1 MGLFDFLK
9 KDKKGEVSFYVDD
22 LSKSVKPIEDNELIK
37 DKIEQSKA
45 VFSLESRNA
54 SSNSLFEKK
63 GRMSDKE
70 LRELAYYDSIISLIV
85 DTRANQSM
93 SFGRKSSNKYDRGFI
108 LREVIPVQLDGTIE
122 AEQKTEEVKFRTELS
137 NLIIKYILN
146 CGTPNKKILDHV
158 FKGSDT
164 TFKTCNLSEFLGAQA
179 RNLLIYGRCA
189 TQIIRSKEGTP
200 VLFRPVPVETIFRV
214 LDQADIT
221 LSGNDRDVADQSEED
236 LKDYKN
242 IEKGRRP
249 IAYVQRMDGK
259 NVAFF
264 TEDDLVVTY
273 LQKQAHENLD
283 GYPMAPIE
291 KAFYAVSMHF
301 YAQQYLQNSFTKGL
315 ATKGIINLKTEEAGV
330 VSPEQAEAFRK
341 LFSNY
346 VARND
351 NSATIPIV
359 AGPIAVEFVPLNI
372 TAKDLEFN
380 NLYQR
385 VLMIVCGA
393 FQISPQE
400 IGFGALDSAKPT
412 MGDTGKQEQIVQGE
426 ERGLRQLIETLFD
439 LLNDLAADAFPQAKD
454 ILKLEAIGLGQNTKE
469 ADLAIYK
476 EELQTSGTFGKIWS
490 DSERLDVFPF
500 GGDVPTSPIFHQSVA
515 KYMKMSEFR
524 YYFFHDEK
532 ALKDPGLDFFID
544 PAINDAY
551 QKQRG
556 KIPQLQAQQLQL
568 QTEQLEV
575 QTKQAEQQMQM
586 QAQQQQQATEQGQQQ
601 QQEQQQGEQAGADA
615 EQQMSEEQLKQMQE
629 KHQQEMQMK
638 KEQHEQKMQH
648 AEEKHKS
655 NINSKGKTSKS
666 IRELLEEVSKT

>member
-1 MGLFDFLK
+1 MGLFDFFK
-9 KDKKGEVSFYVDD
+9 KDKQGQVSFYVDD
-22 LSKSVKPIEDNELIK
+22 LSKSVKPLEDNELIK
-37 DKIEQSKA
+37 DKIEHSKA

-70 LRELAYYDSIISLIV
+70 LRELAYYDSIISLII

-93 SFGRKSSNKYDRGFI
+93 AFGRKSANKYDRGFV
-108 LREVIPVQLDGTIE
+108 LREVIPVQIDSMID
-122 AEQKTEEVKFRTELS
+122 QKQKEEEIVFRTELS
-137 NLIIKYILN
+137 NVIFKYVLN
-146 CGTPNKKILDHV
+146 CGSTNRLILDHV
-158 FKGSDT
+158 FQGSDT
-164 TFKTCNLSEFLGAQA
+164 TFKNCNLAEFLGAQS
-179 RNLLIYGRCA
+179 RNLLVYGRCA
-189 TQIIRSKEGTP
+189 TQVIRSKEGVP
-200 VLFRPVPVETIFRV
+200 VLFRPVPVESIFRV
-214 LDQADIT
+214 LDQADVS
-221 LSGNDRDVADQSEED
+221 LSSNDRDVAEQSEND

-249 IAYVQRMDGK
+249 IAYVQRIDGK

-264 TEDDLVVTY
+264 TEDDLIVTY

-315 ATKGIINLKTEEAGV
+315 ATKGIINLKTQETGV

-359 AGPIAVEFVPLNI
+359 AGPIDVEFVPLNI

-426 ERGLRQLIETLFD
+426 ERGLRQLTETLFD
-439 LLNDLAADAFPQAKD
+439 LLNDLIADSFPQAKD
-454 ILKLEAIGLGQNTKE
+454 ILRLEPIGLGQNTKE

-515 KYMKMSEFR
+515 KYMKMSELR
-524 YYFFHDEK
+524 HYFFKDKE
-532 ALKDPGLDFFID
+532 ALQNPALDFFID

-551 QKQRG
+551 QKQKG
-556 KIPQLQAQQLQL
+556 KIPAMQAKQMQL
-568 QTEQLEV
+568 QTEQLET
-575 QTKQAEQQMQM
+575 QAEQIKAQQEQAQAEQQP
-586 QAQQQQQATEQGQQQ
+586 
-601 QQEQQQGEQAGADA
+601 EQQQDGN
-615 EQQMSEEQLKQMQE
+615 EQQVSQMQE
-629 KHQQEMQMK
+629 KHEQEMQMK
-638 KEQHEQKMQH
+638 KEQHQQKMQH
-648 AEEKHKS
+648 AEEKHAANLEAKTKKS
-655 NINSKGKTSKS
+655 MGKSLKQ
-666 IRELLEEVSKT
+666 LLEEASKPE

>member
-1 MGLFDFLK
+1 MGLFDFFK
-9 KDKKGEVSFYVDD
+9 KDKQGQVSFYVDD
-22 LSKSVKPIEDNELIK
+22 LSKSVKPLEENDLIK

-93 SFGRKSSNKYDRGFI
+93 AFGRKSANKYDRGFV
-108 LREVIPVQLDGTIE
+108 LREVIPVQVDSSISQEEKTKEIE
-122 AEQKTEEVKFRTELS
+122 FRTELS
-137 NLIIKYILN
+137 NLIIKYVLN
-146 CGTPNKKILDHV
+146 CGTSNKKILDHV
-158 FKGSDT
+158 FQGSDT
-164 TFKTCNLSEFLGAQA
+164 TFKHCNLSEFFGAQA

-189 TQIIRSKEGTP
+189 TQVIRTKEGVP

-214 LDQADIT
+214 LDQAEVT
-221 LSGNDRDVADQSEED
+221 LSGNDRDVTDQSEDD

-264 TEDDLVVTY
+264 TEDDLIVTY

-315 ATKGIINLKTEEAGV
+315 ATKGIINLKTQEAGV

-359 AGPIAVEFVPLNI
+359 AGPIDVEFVPLNI

-426 ERGLRQLIETLFD
+426 ERGLRQLIETMFD
-439 LLNDLAADAFPQAKD
+439 LLNDLVGDSFPQAKD

-490 DSERLDVFPF
+490 DSERIDVFPY
-500 GGDVPTSPIFHQSVA
+500 GGDVPTSPIFHASVA

-524 YYFFHDEK
+524 HHFFHDKE
-532 ALKDPGLDFFID
+532 ALKDPALDFFID

-551 QKQRG
+551 QKLRG
-556 KIPQLQAQQLQL
+556 KIPQMQAKQLQL
-568 QTEQLEV
+568 QTEQLAL
-575 QTKQAEQQMQM
+575 QTQQAEQQMQI
-586 QAQQQQQATEQGQQQ
+586 AQGQQQ
-601 QQEQQQGEQAGADA
+601 AADQSQGQPDQEQQAGKK
-615 EQQMSEEQLKQMQE
+615 EELKQSQE
-629 KHQQEMQMK
+629 KHEQEMQMK
-638 KEQHEQKMQH
+638 KEQHDQKLKH
-648 AEEKHKS
+648 AEEKHKVVLQ
-655 NINSKGKTSKS
+655 SKAKNGKSLK
-666 IRELLEEVSKT
+666 ELLTDSEKP

>member
-1 MGLFDFLK
+1 MGIFDFLK

-22 LSKSVKPIEDNELIK
+22 LSKSVKPLQDNELIK

-54 SSNSLFEKK
+54 NSTSLFEKK

-70 LRELAYYDSIISLIV
+70 LRELAYYDSIISLII

-93 SFGRKSSNKYDRGFI
+93 SFGRKSANKYDRGFV
-108 LREVIPVQLDGTIE
+108 LREVIPVQVDNLIS
-122 AEQKTEEVKFRTELS
+122 EEEKSEEIKFRTELS
-137 NLIIKYILN
+137 NVIFKYVLN
-146 CGTPNKKILDHV
+146 CGSTNRTILDHV
-158 FKGSDT
+158 FQGSDT
-164 TFKTCNLSEFLGAQA
+164 TFKSCSLADFLGAQS
-179 RNLLIYGRCA
+179 RNLLVYGRCA
-189 TQIIRSKEGTP
+189 TQIIRSKEGIP
-200 VLFRPVPVETIFRV
+200 VLFRPVPVESIFRV

-221 LSGNDRDVADQSEED
+221 LSGNDRDVAEQSEDD

-242 IEKGRRP
+242 IEKGQRP
-249 IAYVQRMDGK
+249 IAYVQRIDGK

-264 TEDDLVVTY
+264 TEDDLVVSY

-315 ATKGIINLKTEEAGV
+315 ATKGIINLKTQETGV

-359 AGPIAVEFVPLNI
+359 AGPIDVEFVPLNI

-426 ERGLRQLIETLFD
+426 ERGLRQLMECLFD
-439 LLNDLAADAFPQAKD
+439 LLNDLVSDSFPQAKD
-454 ILKLEAIGLGQNTKE
+454 ILRLEPIGLGQNTKE

-515 KYMKMSEFR
+515 KYMKMSEIR
-524 YYFFHDEK
+524 HYFFKEK
-532 ALKDPGLDFFID
+532 DALKNQSFDFFID
-544 PAINDAY
+544 PAINEAY
-551 QKQRG
+551 QKQKG
-556 KIPQLQAQQLQL
+556 KIPAMQAEQMKLQTQQLELQAQQM
-568 QTEQLEV
+568 ES
-575 QTKQAEQQMQM
+575 
-586 QAQQQQQATEQGQQQ
+586 QQQQAEQ
-601 QQEQQQGEQAGADA
+601 QQQGEQQG
-615 EQQMSEEQLKQMQE
+615 EQDQVQNEQNMSEEELKQMQE
-629 KHQQEMQMK
+629 KHQQEIEMK
-638 KEQHEQKMQH
+638 KEQHEQKLKH
-648 AEEKHKS
+648 AEEKHTADLESKNKKPMGKS
-655 NINSKGKTSKS
+655 LKQ
-666 IRELLEEVSKT
+666 LLEEASKPK

>member
-1 MGLFDFLK
+1 MGLFDFFK
-9 KDKKGEVSFYVDD
+9 KDKQGQVSFYVDD
-22 LSKSVKPIEDNELIK
+22 LSKSVKPLEDNELIK

-54 SSNSLFEKK
+54 NSSSLFEKK

-70 LRELAYYDSIISLIV
+70 LRELAYYDSIISLII

-93 SFGRKSSNKYDRGFI
+93 SFGRKSANKYDRGFI
-108 LREVIPVQLDGTIE
+108 LREVIPVQLNSQISDE
-122 AEQKTEEVKFRTELS
+122 YKTEEIKFRTELS
-137 NLIIKYILN
+137 NLIIKFILN
-146 CGTPNKKILDHV
+146 CGTSNKKILDHV
-158 FKGSDT
+158 FQGSDT
-164 TFKTCNLSEFLGAQA
+164 TFKHCNLAEFLGAQA

-189 TQIIRSKEGTP
+189 TQVIRSKEGVP

-214 LDQADIT
+214 LDQAEVT
-221 LSGNDRDVADQSEED
+221 LSGNDRDVAEQSEND

-264 TEDDLVVTY
+264 TEDDLIITY

-315 ATKGIINLKTEEAGV
+315 ATKGIINLKTQEAGV

-359 AGPIAVEFVPLNI
+359 AGPIDVEFVPLNI

-439 LLNDLAADAFPQAKD
+439 LLNDLVADSFPQAKEV
-454 ILKLEAIGLGQNTKE
+454 LKLEAIGLGQNTKE

-490 DSERLDVFPF
+490 DSERIDVFPF
-500 GGDVPTSPIFHQSVA
+500 GGDVPTSPIFHASVA

-524 YYFFHDEK
+524 HYFFHDK
-532 ALKDPGLDFFID
+532 DALKDPALDFFID

-551 QKQRG
+551 QKLQG
-556 KIPQLQAQQLQL
+556 KIPQMQAEQMKL
-568 QTEQLEV
+568 QTEQLEI
-575 QTKQAEQQMQM
+575 QTQ
-586 QAQQQQQATEQGQQQ
+586 QAQQQIQQQAQQSQQQEQGQQQ
-601 QQEQQQGEQAGADA
+601 ENTQSENQ
-615 EQQMSEEQLKQMQE
+615 QQMSEEQLKQLKE
-629 KHQQEMQMK
+629 KHEQEMQMK
-638 KEQHEQKMQH
+638 KEQHEQKMKH
-648 AEEKHKS
+648 ADEKHKTT
-655 NINSKGKTSKS
+655 IQSKS
-666 IRELLEEVSKT
+666 KTGKSIKQLLSDSETPE

>member
-9 KDKKGEVSFYVDD
+9 KDKKGEVSFLVDD
-22 LSKSVKPIEDNELIK
+22 LSKSVKPLENNELIK

-70 LRELAYYDSIISLIV
+70 LRELAYYDSIISLII

-93 SFGRKSSNKYDRGFI
+93 AFGRKSANKYDRGFV
-108 LREVIPVQLDGTIE
+108 LREVIPVQVDNSISQE
-122 AEQKTEEVKFRTELS
+122 EKEQEIKFRTELS
-137 NLIIKYILN
+137 NVIFKYVLN
-146 CGTPNKKILDHV
+146 CGTTNRSILDHV
-158 FKGSDT
+158 FQGSDT
-164 TFKTCNLSEFLGAQA
+164 TFKTCNLAEFLGAQS
-179 RNLLIYGRCA
+179 RNLLVYGRCA
-189 TQIIRSKEGTP
+189 TQVIRSKEGVP
-200 VLFRPVPVETIFRV
+200 VLFRPVPVESIFRV
-214 LDQADIT
+214 LDQADVS
-221 LSGNDRDVADQSEED
+221 LSEKDQDTAEQSEED
-236 LKDYKN
+236 LKSYKN

-249 IAYVQRMDGK
+249 IAYVQRIDGK

-315 ATKGIINLKTEEAGV
+315 ATKGIINLKTQETGV

-359 AGPIAVEFVPLNI
+359 AGPIQVEFVPLNI

-426 ERGLRQLIETLFD
+426 ERGLRQLAETLFD
-439 LLNDLAADAFPQAKD
+439 LLNDLVADSFPQSKD
-454 ILKLEAIGLGQNTKE
+454 ILRLEPIGLGQNTKE
-469 ADLAIYK
+469 ADLAIYR

-515 KYMKMSEFR
+515 RYMKMSELR
-524 YYFFHDEK
+524 HYFFHDKDALNNK
-532 ALKDPGLDFFID
+532 AFDFFID

-556 KIPQLQAQQLQL
+556 KIPQLQAEQMKL
-568 QTEQLEV
+568 QTEQLEM
-575 QTKQAEQQMQM
+575 QAQQMEGQM
-586 QAQQQQQATEQGQQQ
+586 AAAQQQQQQPQS
-601 QQEQQQGEQAGADA
+601 GEQNEGENEQNA
-615 EQQMSEEQLKQMQE
+615 EEEQLKQQQE
-629 KHQQEMQMK
+629 KHEQEMQMK
-638 KEQHEQKMQH
+638 KEQHEQKIKH
-648 AEEKHKS
+648 AEEKHAANLESKS
-655 NINSKGKTSKS
+655 KKPTGKSLKELLAEAANSK
-666 IRELLEEVSKT
+666 

>member
-1 MGLFDFLK
+1 MGLFDFIK
-9 KDKKGEVSFYVDD
+9 KNKQEQVSFYVDD
-22 LSKSVKPIEDNELIK
+22 LNKSVKPLENNDLIK

-54 SSNSLFEKK
+54 STNSLFEKK

-70 LRELAYYDSIISLIV
+70 LRELAYYDSIISLII

-93 SFGRKSSNKYDRGFI
+93 SFGRKSANKYDRGFV
-108 LREVIPVQLDGTIE
+108 LREVIPAQLDSSISE
-122 AEQKTEEVKFRTELS
+122 EEKMEEVKFRTELS
-137 NLIIKYILN
+137 NLIVKFVLN
-146 CGTPNKKILDHV
+146 CGTTNKKILDHV
-158 FKGSDT
+158 FQGSDT
-164 TFKTCNLSEFLGAQA
+164 TFKYCNLADFLGAQS
-179 RNLLIYGRCA
+179 RNLLVYGRCA
-189 TQIIRSKEGTP
+189 TQIIRTKEGVP
-200 VLFRPVPVETIFRV
+200 VLFRPVPVESIFRV
-214 LDQADIT
+214 LDQAEVT
-221 LSGNDRDVADQSEED
+221 LSGNDKDVADQSKDD

-242 IEKGRRP
+242 IEEGRRP
-249 IAYVQRMDGK
+249 IAYVQRIDGK

-264 TEDDLVVTY
+264 TENDLIVTY

-315 ATKGIINLKTEEAGV
+315 ATKGIINLKTQEAGV

-359 AGPIAVEFVPLNI
+359 AGPIDVEFVPLNI

-426 ERGLRQLIETLFD
+426 ERGLRQLMETLFD
-439 LLNDLAADAFPQAKD
+439 LLNDLIGDSFEQAKD
-454 ILKLEAIGLGQNTKE
+454 ILKLEPIGLGQNTKE

-500 GGDVPTSPIFHQSVA
+500 GGDVPTSPLFHASVA
-515 KYMKMSEFR
+515 KYMKMSELR
-524 YYFFHDEK
+524 YHFFHDK
-532 ALKDPGLDFFID
+532 NALNDPALDFFID
-544 PAINDAY
+544 PALNDAY

-556 KIPQLQAQQLQL
+556 NIPEMQAEQMKM
-568 QTEQLEV
+568 QTEQLEM
-575 QTKQAEQQMQM
+575 QMQQAEQQVQL
-586 QAQQQQQATEQGQQQ
+586 QQQQG
-601 QQEQQQGEQAGADA
+601 QQEQQTGQE
-615 EQQMSEEQLKQMQE
+615 EQQDATKNQQNMSEEELKQMQE
-629 KHQQEMQMK
+629 KHAQEMQMK
-638 KEQHEQKMQH
+638 KEYHEQKMKH

-655 NINSKGKTSKS
+655 TLNSKNKSGKSIKELLTESSKS
-666 IRELLEEVSKT
+666 E

>member
-9 KDKKGEVSFYVDD
+9 KNKPEQVSFYVDD
-22 LSKSVKPIEDNELIK
+22 LSKSVKPLENDDLIK
-37 DKIEQSKA
+37 DKIEHSKA

-54 SSNSLFEKK
+54 STNSLFEKK

-70 LRELAYYDSIISLIV
+70 LKDLAYYDSIISLIV

-108 LREVIPVQLDGTIE
+108 LREVIPVELDN
-122 AEQKTEEVKFRTELS
+122 AFSSEEKQEEIKFRTELS
-137 NLIIKYILN
+137 NLIIKYVLN
-146 CGTPNKKILDHV
+146 CGTSNKKILDHV
-158 FKGSDT
+158 FKGSDS
-164 TFKTCNLSEFLGAQA
+164 TFKQCNLADFLGAQA

-189 TQIIRSKEGTP
+189 TQVIRSKEGVP
-200 VLFRPVPVETIFRV
+200 VLFRPVPVETVFRV
-214 LDQADIT
+214 LDQADVA
-221 LSGNDRDVADQSEED
+221 LSGNDRDVAQQSEDD

-242 IEKGRRP
+242 IEKGNRP

-264 TEDDLVVTY
+264 TEDDLILTY

-315 ATKGIINLKTEEAGV
+315 ATKGIINLKTQEAGV

-351 NSATIPIV
+351 NSTTIPIV
-359 AGPIAVEFVPLNI
+359 AGPIDVEFVPLNI

-426 ERGLRQLIETLFD
+426 ERGLRQLIESLFD
-439 LLNDLAADAFPQAKD
+439 LLNDLIGDSFPQSKD
-454 ILKLEAIGLGQNTKE
+454 ILKLEPIGLGQNTKE
-469 ADLAIYK
+469 ADLAIYR
-476 EELQTSGTFGKIWS
+476 EELQTSGTFSKIWS
-490 DSERLDVFPF
+490 DSERLDIFPF
-500 GGDVPTSPIFHQSVA
+500 GGDVPTSPIFHASVA
-515 KYMKMSEFR
+515 KYMKMSELR
-524 YYFFHDEK
+524 YYFFHDK
-532 ALKDPGLDFFID
+532 DALKDPALDFFID

-551 QKQRG
+551 QKRQG
-556 KIPQLQAQQLQL
+556 KIPQMQAEQMKL
-568 QTEQLEV
+568 QTEQLEL
-575 QTKQAEQQMQM
+575 QTQ
-586 QAQQQQQATEQGQQQ
+586 QAQQQIQQAQQPQQPQEEPDNQEGKEDDPENEQK
-601 QQEQQQGEQAGADA
+601 
-615 EQQMSEEQLKQMQE
+615 LKQ
-629 KHQQEMQMK
+629 
-638 KEQHEQKMQH
+638 
-648 AEEKHKS
+648 AEEKHKQEMAMKKQIHEQKMKHS
-655 NINSKGKTSKS
+655 EEKHQSQIKNKKS
-666 IRELLEEVSKT
+666 LKQLIADSDTND

>member
-9 KDKKGEVSFYVDD
+9 KNKKGEVSFYVDD
-22 LSKSVKPIEDNELIK
+22 LSKSVKPLEDNELIK

-70 LRELAYYDSIISLIV
+70 LRELAYYDSIISLII

-93 SFGRKSSNKYDRGFI
+93 SFGRKSANKYDRGFV
-108 LREVIPVQLDGTIE
+108 LREVIPVQIDSMISQQE
-122 AEQKTEEVKFRTELS
+122 KEEEIKFRTELS
-137 NLIIKYILN
+137 NVIFKYVLN
-146 CGTPNKKILDHV
+146 CGSTNRSILDHV
-158 FKGSDT
+158 FQGSDT
-164 TFKTCNLSEFLGAQA
+164 TFKTCNLAEFLGAQS
-179 RNLLIYGRCA
+179 RNLLVYGRCA
-189 TQIIRSKEGTP
+189 TQIIRSKEGVP
-200 VLFRPVPVETIFRV
+200 VLFRPVPVESIFRV
-214 LDQADIT
+214 LDQADVA
-221 LSGNDRDVADQSEED
+221 LSGNDRDVADQSEDD

-249 IAYVQRMDGK
+249 IAYVQRIDGK

-315 ATKGIINLKTEEAGV
+315 ATKGIINLKTQETGV

-359 AGPIAVEFVPLNI
+359 AGPIDVEFVPLNI

-412 MGDTGKQEQIVQGE
+412 MGDAGKQEQIVQGE
-426 ERGLRQLIETLFD
+426 ERGLRQLMETLFD
-439 LLNDLAADAFPQAKD
+439 LLNDLVADSFPQSKD
-454 ILKLEAIGLGQNTKE
+454 ILRLEPIGLGQNTKE

-515 KYMKMSEFR
+515 KYMKMSELR
-524 YYFFHDEK
+524 HYFFKEK
-532 ALKDPGLDFFID
+532 DALKKPEFDFFID

-551 QKQRG
+551 QKQKG
-556 KIPQLQAQQLQL
+556 KVPQMQAEQMKL
-568 QTEQLEV
+568 QTEQLEM
-575 QTKQAEQQMQM
+575 QAQQMETQM
-586 QAQQQQQATEQGQQQ
+586 QAQQQQGGQQQ
-601 QQEQQQGEQAGADA
+601 QNEQQGEQAQTEN
-615 EQQMSEEQLKQMQE
+615 EQNESEEQLKQMQE
-629 KHQQEMQMK
+629 KHEQEMKMK

-648 AEEKHKS
+648 AEEKHS
-655 NINSKGKTSKS
+655 ATIESKGKKS
-666 IRELLEEVSKT
+666 IGKSLKQLLEEAAKPK

>member
-9 KDKKGEVSFYVDD
+9 KSKQEQVSFYVDD
-22 LSKSVKPIEDNELIK
+22 LNKSVKPLENNDLIK

-54 SSNSLFEKK
+54 STNSLFEKK

-70 LRELAYYDSIISLIV
+70 LRELAYYDSIISLII

-93 SFGRKSSNKYDRGFI
+93 SFGRKSANKYDRGFV
-108 LREVIPVQLDGTIE
+108 LREVIPVQLDASISE
-122 AEQKTEEVKFRTELS
+122 EEKAEEVKFRTELC
-137 NLIIKYILN
+137 NLIVKFVLN
-146 CGTPNKKILDHV
+146 CGTTNKKILDHV
-158 FKGSDT
+158 FQGSDT
-164 TFKTCNLSEFLGAQA
+164 TFKYCNLADFLGAQA
-179 RNLLIYGRCA
+179 RNLLVYGRCA
-189 TQIIRSKEGTP
+189 TQIIRSKEGVP
-200 VLFRPVPVETIFRV
+200 VLFRPVPVESIFRV
-214 LDQADIT
+214 LDQAEVS
-221 LSGNDRDVADQSEED
+221 LSGNDKDVADQSKDD

-242 IEKGRRP
+242 IEEGRRP
-249 IAYVQRMDGK
+249 IAYVQRIDGK

-264 TEDDLVVTY
+264 TENDLVVTY

-315 ATKGIINLKTEEAGV
+315 ATKGIINLKTQEAGV

-359 AGPIAVEFVPLNI
+359 AGPIDVEFVPLNI

-426 ERGLRQLIETLFD
+426 ERGLRQLMESLFD
-439 LLNDLAADAFPQAKD
+439 LLNDLVGDSFQQAKD
-454 ILKLEAIGLGQNTKE
+454 ILKLEPIGLGQNTKE
-469 ADLAIYK
+469 ADLALYK

-500 GGDVPTSPIFHQSVA
+500 GGDVPTSPLFHASVA
-515 KYMKMSEFR
+515 KYMKMSELR
-524 YYFFHDEK
+524 YHFFHDK
-532 ALKDPGLDFFID
+532 TALKDPALDFFID
-544 PAINDAY
+544 PALNDAY

-556 KIPQLQAQQLQL
+556 KIPEMQAEQMKM
-568 QTEQLEV
+568 QTEQLEM
-575 QTKQAEQQMQM
+575 QMQ
-586 QAQQQQQATEQGQQQ
+586 QAQQQKQNGQDQQQ
-601 QQEQQQGEQAGADA
+601 SEQESSEKEQNI
-615 EQQMSEEQLKQMQE
+615 SEEELKQMQE
-629 KHQQEMQMK
+629 KHAQEMQMK
-638 KEQHEQKMQH
+638 QEQHDQKIKH
-648 AEEKHKS
+648 ADEKHKS
-655 NINSKGKTSKS
+655 NLNSKNKSGKS
-666 IRELLEEVSKT
+666 IKELLAEEPTKSE

>member
-1 MGLFDFLK
+1 MGLFDFFK
-9 KDKKGEVSFYVDD
+9 KDKQGQVSFYVDD
-22 LSKSVKPIEDNELIK
+22 LSKSVKPLEENDLIK

-93 SFGRKSSNKYDRGFI
+93 AFGRKSANKYDRGFV
-108 LREVIPVQLDGTIE
+108 LREVIPVQVDSSISQEEKTKEIE
-122 AEQKTEEVKFRTELS
+122 FRTELS
-137 NLIIKYILN
+137 NLIIKYVLN
-146 CGTPNKKILDHV
+146 CGTSNKKILDHV
-158 FKGSDT
+158 FQGSDT
-164 TFKTCNLSEFLGAQA
+164 TFKHCNLSEFLGAQA

-189 TQIIRSKEGTP
+189 TQVIRTKEGVP

-214 LDQADIT
+214 LDQAEVT
-221 LSGNDRDVADQSEED
+221 LSGNDRDVADQSEDD

-264 TEDDLVVTY
+264 TEDDLIVTY

-315 ATKGIINLKTEEAGV
+315 ATKGIINLKTQEAGV

-359 AGPIAVEFVPLNI
+359 AGPIDVEFVPLNI

-426 ERGLRQLIETLFD
+426 ERGLRQLIETIFD
-439 LLNDLAADAFPQAKD
+439 LLNDLVGDSFPQAKD

-490 DSERLDVFPF
+490 DSERIDVFPF
-500 GGDVPTSPIFHQSVA
+500 GGDVPTSPIFHASVA

-524 YYFFHDEK
+524 HYFFHDKE
-532 ALKDPGLDFFID
+532 ALKDPALDFFID

-551 QKQRG
+551 QKLRG
-556 KIPQLQAQQLQL
+556 KIPQMQAKQLQL
-568 QTEQLEV
+568 QTEQLAL
-575 QTKQAEQQMQM
+575 QTQQAEQQMQM
-586 QAQQQQQATEQGQQQ
+586 AQGQQQ
-601 QQEQQQGEQAGADA
+601 GADQNQGQPDQAQQAGK
-615 EQQMSEEQLKQMQE
+615 EEELKQSQE
-629 KHQQEMQMK
+629 KHEQEMQMK
-638 KEQHEQKMQH
+638 KEQHEQKLKH
-648 AEEKHKS
+648 AEEKHKVVLQ
-655 NINSKGKTSKS
+655 SKAKNGKSLK
-666 IRELLEEVSKT
+666 ELLTDSEKP